1 MRTLNN
7 LELWSFEIEYAH
19 SKTMEDP
26 RNNSAWNQRWFAL
39 HEGRSGVLTLEK
51 AREES
56 NYALSGANIDPFNEC
71 PWRYLIGVLMEQWR
85 SAQTSVTELVHEIIV
100 KIKGMYQLWEE
111 QPPSEEHPICT
122 CVSLLSALVDLLV
135 LFKDEKD
142 LLAEAKDIVGDLTIE
157 DPVRRKYWRMREDE
171 ISNLLLK

>member
-1 MRTLNN
+1 M
-7 LELWSFEIEYAH
+7 
-19 SKTMEDP
+19 
-26 RNNSAWNQRWFAL
+26 
-39 HEGRSGVLTLEK
+39 LTLEK

-85 SAQTSVTELVHEIIV
+85 CARKSGGTDCTETITELVHEIIV
-100 KIKGMYQLWEE
+100 KIKDMYQLWEE